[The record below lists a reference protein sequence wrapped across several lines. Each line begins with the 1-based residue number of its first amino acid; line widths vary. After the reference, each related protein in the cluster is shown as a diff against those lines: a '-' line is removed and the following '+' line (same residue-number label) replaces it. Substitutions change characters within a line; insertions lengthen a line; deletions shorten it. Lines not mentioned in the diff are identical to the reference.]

1 MILICSETC
10 ALDIVQIPNWREV
23 KPGEIITIDEK
34 GLTKEIYSQESK
46 SHCIFELIYFARPDS
61 KVFDFSTH
69 VVRERMGEFLA
80 QNDKRPGDIVIPVPD
95 SGNSAAFGYSH
106 ASQSPIEM
114 GLARNHYTGRT
125 FIQPTSYQR
134 EFGVRMKLHP
144 IREVIKNRRVTLVDD
159 SLVRG
164 TTSKTIVKLLKENG
178 AREVHLRLSAPEIR
192 FPCFF
197 GIDIPTREELIS
209 CHMSPGEIAG
219 FVGADSVQF
228 LPLECLKQSVDNP
241 KDYCYAC
248 FSGHYPVKIDEG
260 T

>member
-1 MILICSETC
+1 MIVICSETC

-23 KPGEIITIDEK
+23 EPGEIILIDQN
-34 GLTKEIYSQESK
+34 GLSTEVYTQSSK

-61 KVFDFSTH
+61 TVFDYSTH
-69 VVRERMGEFLA
+69 VVRERMGELLA
-80 QNDKRPGDIVIPVPD
+80 GHDPQQGDIVISVPD

-106 ASQSPIEM
+106 VSRSPIEM

-144 IREVIKNRRVTLVDD
+144 IREVIRDKRITLVDD

-178 AREVHLRLSAPEIR
+178 AKEVHLRLSAPEIR

-209 CHMSPGEIAG
+209 CHMSPKEIAR
-219 FVGADSVQF
+219 FIGAESVQF
-228 LPLECLKQSVDNP
+228 LPIEHLQQCIDNP
-241 KDYCYAC
+241 QDFCYAC
-248 FSGHYPVKIDEG
+248 FSGRYPVEIEQSF
-260 T
+260 